1 MQYVHSYFIHK
12 LITNRSY
19 FCNRLLTFSEYTNHC
34 KMSMLITFF
43 HNTQP
48 AGTARWLLLFSGI
61 AKETSHPR
69 LKSHPGLKKGRAMG
83 LKIQIKKRQ
92 PNCLFLILS

>member
-19 FCNRLLTFSEYTNHC
+19 FCNRLLTFFEYTNYC
-34 KMSMLITFF
+34 RRAMLITFF

-48 AGTARWLLLFSGI
+48 AGTARWLLLFTGAI
-61 AKETSHPR
+61 TRTSHPR
-69 LKSHPGLKKGRAMG
+69 LKIGRSMRF
-83 LKIQIKKRQ
+83 IIEV
-92 PNCLFLILS
+92 